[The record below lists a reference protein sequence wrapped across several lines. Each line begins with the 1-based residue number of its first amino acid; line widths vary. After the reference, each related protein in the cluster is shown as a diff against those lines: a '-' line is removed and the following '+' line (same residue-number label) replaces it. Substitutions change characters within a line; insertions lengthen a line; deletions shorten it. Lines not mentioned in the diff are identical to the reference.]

1 MHHIEKLCK
10 YCRNELKEII
20 PKDSKLSYDVVIA
33 GASVAGLFCAR
44 EIAKAGHSVLVLEED
59 FEVGSPEHCGGLV
72 SASGLQDLGI
82 IPSTKTL
89 DYPIQKARLTSPGGK
104 TLDID
109 AKKQNVIVINRRE
122 LDKQIAHQAQK
133 NGAEIEV
140 KTSLKEFR
148 QGQAVT
154 SAGTFDCK
162 ILVDARGITS
172 IIQRDRT
179 GTLQS
184 AQYEIYADWIQKGLV
199 EVNFDSLKYPGFFSW
214 VIPAA
219 DGMGKVGVAGK
230 GINAISA
237 IEKFLEQ
244 KGKHSTIRKVFAP
257 IWINGPLGDF
267 LESNKVIVGDAAGQA
282 KPTTAG
288 GIYSCG
294 VGGILA
300 GRAISNYL
308 ISNNK
313 DDLKSYQKLWT
324 EKFGKEF
331 EKQLFARKML
341 ERLDNSTIDKIF
353 STITPEMISD
363 ISSNDDFDFHTS
375 AIIKMLGL
383 RGSLK
388 IAQTIFGGEIRK
400 LLN

>member
-1 MHHIEKLCK
+1 M
-10 YCRNELKEII
+10 
-20 PKDSKLSYDVVIA
+20 SYDVVIA

-59 FEVGSPEHCGGLV
+59 FEIGTPEHCGGLV

-89 DYPIQKARLTSPGGK
+89 DSPIQKARLSSPSGV

-133 NGAEIEV
+133 NGAEIKV

-148 QGQAVT
+148 PGQAIT
-154 SAGTFDCK
+154 SAGVIDCK
-162 ILVDARGITS
+162 ILVDARGIAS

-199 EVNFDSLKYPGFFSW
+199 EVDFDSQKYPGFFSW
-214 VIPAA
+214 VIPAG

-230 GINAISA
+230 GINAVSA
-237 IEKFLEQ
+237 IEKYLEQ
-244 KGKHSTIRKVFAP
+244 KGKHSIIRKVFAP
-257 IWINGPLGDF
+257 IWINGPIENF
-267 LESNKVIVGDAAGQA
+267 VENNTVIVGDAAGQA

-300 GRAISNYL
+300 GRAISDYL
-308 ISNNK
+308 KSKNP
-313 DDLKSYQKLWT
+313 DDLKSYQKSWVQ
-324 EKFGKEF
+324 KFGKEF

-353 STITPEMISD
+353 STITPEMIAD
-363 ISSNDDFDFHTS
+363 ISNNDDFDFHTS

-383 RGSLK
+383 KGSLK

-400 LLN
+400 LLS